1 MEVLEKIFPLVF
13 VKLEN
18 IYLQV
23 WKVCATQAGETANTV
38 TSTQSGPCACG
49 VLLELCLCL
58 LPVFVRACLRARL
71 SVSLMFAVAP
81 SVD

>member
-1 MEVLEKIFPLVF
+1 MQRRL
-13 VKLEN
+13 VKL
-18 IYLQV
+18 Q
-23 WKVCATQAGETANTV
+23 T
-38 TSTQSGPCACG
+38 
-49 VLLELCLCL
+49 LLPVHSRVRAHVAFSPRIVCLCL